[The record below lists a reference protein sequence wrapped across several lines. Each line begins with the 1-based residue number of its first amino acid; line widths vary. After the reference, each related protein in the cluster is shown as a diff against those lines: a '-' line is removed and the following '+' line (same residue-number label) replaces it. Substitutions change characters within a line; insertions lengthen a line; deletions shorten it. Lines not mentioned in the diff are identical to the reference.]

1 MKGPDS
7 TKLTSPSMFRATFTV
22 ARRVPKEGAT
32 SESKVGVVKLR
43 ANRKLYSARSRDCKA
58 KPEHSRAQL
67 GPQKA
72 LEQGTAKPSDHGG
85 RLGAQHRWRRYLIQ
99 QDLADV
105 RGEMAQGRQRP
116 AEDLEEAI
124 LDHM

>member
-58 KPEHSRAQL
+58 RPEHSRAQL
-67 GPQKA
+67 GPQTA
-72 LEQGTAKPSDHGG
+72 LKRAGHSQAFRSLWEAGG
-85 RLGAQHRWRRYLIQ
+85 AAQMVLVPDPTGSGRRP
-99 QDLADV
+99 
-105 RGEMAQGRQRP
+105 G
-116 AEDLEEAI
+116 
-124 LDHM
+124 